1 LTALK
6 TAAIRH
12 LHDLTMSIIIVVW
25 GFHYIVMKDGVSDVA
40 PLTYNALRFALGLP
54 VISLMVFRHPSILRI
69 SHGDLWK
76 IAAINLVGSVAFQA
90 ALAWAIKLTTATNVA
105 LLAATNPAWIALL
118 SMMMGLVIARRRM
131 LIGIGLTFGG
141 VALVVLSHAGS
152 GSALSRDDLLG
163 SALILSAALGAAVAS
178 IATKPLVDRLGG
190 LVLAIWSYWITTAG
204 LLAIDAPGLLSL
216 SSRSLPLRV
225 VPNLLYSALLSA
237 VSGYLVWNY
246 ALRALGPTRASTYNN
261 FTPIVAAISG
271 ILVLGEPFSPILLVG
286 AILTLTGVVIVRR
299 NTFIRPPQP
308 PARSAGTQ
316 PEPVP
321 AAGK

>member
-1 LTALK
+1 LTTLK
-6 TAAIRH
+6 TVATRYRA
-12 LHDLTMSIIIVVW
+12 DLAMSIIIVVW
-25 GFHYIVMKDGVSDVA
+25 GFHYIVMKDGVSEVA

-54 VISLMVFRHPSILRI
+54 VISLMVFRHPAILRI

-76 IAAINLVGSVAFQA
+76 IVAINLIGSVAFQA

-118 SMMMGLVIARRRM
+118 SMMMGMVLARRRM

-141 VALVVLSHAGS
+141 VALVVLSQAGS
-152 GSALSRDDLLG
+152 GLALSRDDLVG
-163 SALILSAALGAAVAS
+163 SALILAAALMAAIAS

-190 LVLAIWSYWITTAG
+190 LLLAIWSYWITTAG
-204 LLAIDAPGLLSL
+204 LLAIDAPALLSL
-216 SSRSLPLRV
+216 SAHSLPVRV
-225 VPNLLYSALLSA
+225 VPNLVYSALLSA

-261 FTPIVAAISG
+261 FTPIIAAMSG
-271 ILVLGEPFSPILLVG
+271 ILVLGEPFSPALLVG
-286 AILTLTGVVIVRR
+286 AVLTLTGVVIVRR
-299 NTFIRPPQP
+299 NTFIRPPQT